1 MPSRTEA
8 NGETT
13 LVHFLDLND
22 YGLEGVPIERR
33 SAAKV
38 EVANFL
44 RNEVLRR
51 LSEGTSPVGG
61 EGRFPI
67 LDPDY
72 ATNEKG
78 GVRTSNLELEG
89 DLKDSLIVRPEAG
102 SFIKYGH
109 EGSQVPK
116 SDGHNQISLKAKTW
130 ARETGF
136 KKRRYIPDNGQT
148 FDRGI
153 TREITTILNSF
164 RETINNPELSPD
176 EDLLE
181 GTSRISSISESE
193 EGVGV
198 STSSLFS
205 DSIIDALLNDARNRR
220 G

>member
-1 MPSRTEA
+1 MASRTEA

-22 YGLEGVPIERR
+22 YGLEEVPSQRK

-38 EVANFL
+38 EVANYL
-44 RNEVLRR
+44 RNEVLRQ
-51 LSEGTSPVGG
+51 LSEGKSPVNG

-72 ATNEKG
+72 ATNQKG

-153 TREITTILNSF
+153 TKEITTIINSF
-164 RETINNPELSPD
+164 RDTLNNPDISPD
-176 EDLLE
+176 EDLLD
-181 GTSRISSISESE
+181 GTSRISSITESE
-193 EGVGV
+193 EGVNV

-205 DSIIDALLNDARNRR
+205 DDIIDALLADARSRR